1 MVTDKEEAATH
12 LLTSLKINSCWLTD
26 TFATRAL
33 AQVIRSEKS
42 SEQDYF
48 GFQLICVAMRSEISG

>member
-26 TFATRAL
+26 TFAT
-33 AQVIRSEKS
+33 SDKK
-42 SEQDYF
+42 
-48 GFQLICVAMRSEISG
+48 